1 MGVAEETEGETEMTD
16 TGNAKYMI
24 RVNVKLDGQGQRKDI
39 IGAIFGQTEG
49 LMPEALDLRKLQRS
63 GRIGH
68 IDVTLE
74 SKKGKV
80 SGLIEIPS
88 SLENAESAIIGAAME
103 TIERIGPSKA
113 NLKVTEI
120 INIRSDKRL
129 GMVERAKD
137 LLLDIVQQRDSD
149 SEHLIDE
156 VRSVLTT
163 SEVTVYKDTGM
174 TCGPN
179 VEDSDALIIVEGRN
193 DVLNLAK
200 SGIKNAIA
208 VMGAGVPDGLVELA
222 SGKSQVTAFLDGDR
236 GGKMIALELAGALE
250 NNLTRLAFAPP
261 GREVE
266 HLEKKLVGKHLGQAE
281 AATKVVR
288 RLQSEA
294 DRDNARGKGSSG
306 PRDIPDDVKGYA
318 EYMPAKRNQGVFVL
332 EGGDVTEAVG
342 AAKLAATA
350 EASEGIQALVINSSA
365 SARVV
370 DIANS
375 AGIPVVVAT
384 KSGGGK
390 GGVEVYGVDELD

>member
-1 MGVAEETEGETEMTD
+1 MTD
-16 TGNAKYMI
+16 IGNAKYMI

-74 SKKGKV
+74 SKKGRV

-88 SLENAESAIIGAAME
+88 TLENVESAIIGAALE

-113 NLKVTEI
+113 SLKVTEI

-129 GMVERAKD
+129 EMVERAKD
-137 LLLDIVQQRDSD
+137 LLLDIVNMRDAESGN
-149 SEHLIDE
+149 LIEE

-163 SEVTVYKDTGM
+163 SEVTVYGDSGM

-208 VMGAGVPDGLVELA
+208 VMGSGVPDELVELA
-222 SGKSQVTAFLDGDR
+222 SGKAQVTAFLDGDR

-250 NNLTRLAFAPP
+250 KSLTRIAFAPP

-266 HLEKKLVGKHLGQAE
+266 YLEKKLVGKHLGQAE
-281 AATKVVR
+281 AAIKVVR
-288 RLQSEA
+288 RLQA
-294 DRDNARGKGSSG
+294 DVDRDNARGKGKGKGKAS
-306 PRDIPDDVKGYA
+306 PRNIPDEIKGYA
-318 EYMPAKRNQGVFVL
+318 EQMPAARKAVFIL
-332 EGGDVTEAVG
+332 EDGSVSDAIG
-342 AAKLAATA
+342 ASKIAEFAA
-350 EASEGIQALVINSSA
+350 ENEGAQALVINSSA

-370 DIANS
+370 DIAND
-375 AGIPVVVAT
+375 ANIPVVVAT

-390 GGVEVYGVDELD
+390 DGVEVYGVDELT

>member
-1 MGVAEETEGETEMTD
+1 MTD
-16 TGNAKYMI
+16 IGNAKYMI

-74 SKKGKV
+74 SKKGRV

-88 SLENAESAIIGAAME
+88 TLENVESAIIGAALE

-113 NLKVTEI
+113 SLKVTEI

-129 GMVERAKD
+129 EMVERAKD
-137 LLLDIVQQRDSD
+137 LLLDIVNMRDAESGN
-149 SEHLIDE
+149 LIEE

-163 SEVTVYKDTGM
+163 SEVTVYGDSGM

-208 VMGAGVPDGLVELA
+208 VMGSGVPDELVELA
-222 SGKSQVTAFLDGDR
+222 SGKAQVTAFLDGDR

-250 NNLTRLAFAPP
+250 KSLTRIAFAPP

-266 HLEKKLVGKHLGQAE
+266 YLEKKLVGKHLGQAE
-281 AATKVVR
+281 AAIKVVR
-288 RLQSEA
+288 RLQA
-294 DRDNARGKGSSG
+294 DVDRDNARGKGKGRGKAS
-306 PRDIPDDVKGYA
+306 PRNIPDEIKGYA
-318 EYMPAKRNQGVFVL
+318 EHMPAARKAVFIL
-332 EGGDVTEAVG
+332 EDGSVSDAIG
-342 AAKLAATA
+342 ASKIAEFAA
-350 EASEGIQALVINSSA
+350 ENEGAQALVINSSA

-370 DIANS
+370 DIAND
-375 AGIPVVVAT
+375 ANIPVVVAT

-390 GGVEVYGVDELD
+390 DGVEVYGVDELA

>member
-1 MGVAEETEGETEMTD
+1 MPTPRGVAEETEGDTEMTD
-16 TGNAKYMI
+16 IGNAKYMI

-80 SGLIEIPS
+80 SGIIEIPS
-88 SLENAESAIIGAAME
+88 TLENVESAIIGAALE

-113 NLKVTEI
+113 DLKVYEI

-129 GMVERAKD
+129 EMVERAKD
-137 LLLDIVQQRDSD
+137 LLLDIVNLRDAESGN
-149 SEHLIDE
+149 LIDE

-163 SEVTVYKDTGM
+163 SEVTVYGDSGM

-200 SGIKNAIA
+200 CGIKNAIA
-208 VMGAGVPDGLVELA
+208 VMGSGVPDALVELA

-236 GGKMIALELAGALE
+236 GGKMIALELSGVLE
-250 NNLTRLAFAPP
+250 NKLTRVAFAPA
-261 GREVE
+261 GR
-266 HLEKKLVGKHLGQAE
+266 
-281 AATKVVR
+281 VR
-288 RLQSEA
+288 SHM
-294 DRDNARGKGSSG
+294 D
-306 PRDIPDDVKGYA
+306 
-318 EYMPAKRNQGVFVL
+318 
-332 EGGDVTEAVG
+332 
-342 AAKLAATA
+342 
-350 EASEGIQALVINSSA
+350 GIML
-365 SARVV
+365 RWL
-370 DIANS
+370 
-375 AGIPVVVAT
+375 PP
-384 KSGGGK
+384 K
-390 GGVEVYGVDELD
+390 

>member
-1 MGVAEETEGETEMTD
+1 MTD
-16 TGNAKYMI
+16 IGNAKYMI

-74 SKKGKV
+74 SKKGRV

-88 SLENAESAIIGAAME
+88 TLENVESAIIGAALE

-113 NLKVTEI
+113 SLKVTEI

-129 GMVERAKD
+129 EMVERAKD
-137 LLLDIVQQRDSD
+137 LLLDIVNTRDAESGN
-149 SEHLIDE
+149 LIEE

-163 SEVTVYKDTGM
+163 SEVTVYGDSGM

-208 VMGAGVPDGLVELA
+208 VMGSGVPDELVELA
-222 SGKSQVTAFLDGDR
+222 SGKAQVTAFLDGDR

-250 NNLTRLAFAPP
+250 KSLTRIAFAPP

-266 HLEKKLVGKHLGQAE
+266 YLEKKLVGKHLGQAE
-281 AATKVVR
+281 AAIKVVR
-288 RLQSEA
+288 RLQA
-294 DRDNARGKGSSG
+294 DVDRDNARGKGKGKGKAS
-306 PRDIPDDVKGYA
+306 PRDIPDEIKGYA
-318 EYMPAKRNQGVFVL
+318 EQMPAARKAVFIL
-332 EGGDVTEAVG
+332 EDGSVSDAIG
-342 AAKLAATA
+342 ASKIAEFAA
-350 EASEGIQALVINSSA
+350 ENEGAQALVINSSA

-370 DIANS
+370 DIAND
-375 AGIPVVVAT
+375 ANIPVVVAT

-390 GGVEVYGVDELD
+390 DGVEVYGVEELA